1 MVEAVLLRPLPYPE
15 SDKLILLREKMPIFD
30 SGSVAYPN
38 YLDWRAM
45 QRSFTDL
52 ALYRPDSMNLS
63 GRGEESSPER
73 IRGGV
78 MTWNMMRI
86 VGLKPILGRD
96 FTEAEDVPGGP
107 KVALISEGLWKRRFG
122 SSKKVLG
129 QQLMVDAVPRM
140 IVGVLPNEMRAMR
153 AADVYIPLGDLR
165 AEKNILQRDN
175 HPGFLRPGSAQ
186 AGRNPEAGAGR
197 SRKSSRAN

>member
-1 MVEAVLLRPLPYPE
+1 
-15 SDKLILLREKMPIFD
+15 MPIFD
-30 SGSVAYPN
+30 SGSVSYPN

-63 GRGEESSPER
+63 SRGEETPPER
-73 IRGGV
+73 IHGGA
-78 MTWNMMRI
+78 MSWNMMRI

-129 QQLMVDAVPRM
+129 QQLSR
-140 IVGVLPNEMRAMR
+140 GCR
-153 AADVYIPLGDLR
+153 AAR
-165 AEKNILQRDN
+165 
-175 HPGFLRPGSAQ
+175 
-186 AGRNPEAGAGR
+186 
-197 SRKSSRAN
+197 